1 MPFAGREYRNFQTL
15 ARQYRPRFAA
25 LVALFVA
32 LPWWQPGFAATVMIW
47 PVRIDFNSGQ
57 RSAELWLEN
66 RSSMPLILQVR
77 VLEWRQELGREQLLP
92 QTALVASPPFNTVQ
106 AGAKQLVRLV
116 RTAPSGDRESHYRV
130 LIDELPDAL
139 AQAQNGVQF
148 QMRYSVPVFVHST
161 TEPPKQMNE
170 YFARHL
176 RYSIDKQRLTIT
188 NTGDYYARIAR
199 VGLSAPGGDQL
210 LKDGLL
216 GYVLPGAEMSWP
228 VAAQARP
235 GAALRAEINGVQVT
249 LTQSSNHP

>member
-1 MPFAGREYRNFQTL
+1 M
-15 ARQYRPRFAA
+15 A
-25 LVALFVA
+25 LIGAFTQF
-32 LPWWQPGFAATVMIW
+32 WWQPGLAATVMIW
-47 PVRIDFNSGQ
+47 PVRVDFNNGQ

-66 RSSMPLILQVR
+66 RSSMPLTLQVR
-77 VLEWRQELGREQLLP
+77 VLEWRQVQGQEQLVS

-116 RTAPSGDRESHYRV
+116 RTAPPGDRESYYRV
-130 LIDELPDAL
+130 LIDELPDTQS
-139 AQAQNGVQF
+139 QAPNGVQF

-161 TEPPKQMNE
+161 AAPPKPLDE

-176 RYSIDKQRLTIT
+176 RYSIDKQRLTIK

-199 VGLSAPGGDQL
+199 VGLATPGGPVL
-210 LKDGLL
+210 REGLL

-228 VAAQARP
+228 LTAQTQP

-249 LTQSSNHP
+249 LTQSSGNP